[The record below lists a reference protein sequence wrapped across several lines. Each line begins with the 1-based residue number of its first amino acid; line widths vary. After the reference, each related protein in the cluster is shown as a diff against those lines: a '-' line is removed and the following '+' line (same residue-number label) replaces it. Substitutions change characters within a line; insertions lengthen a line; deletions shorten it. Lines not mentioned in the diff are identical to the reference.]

1 MDILREAICE
11 PLEYTFD
18 NCKDAFIKVGI
29 LPKIA
34 NNKKVVYYNCASSFD
49 IETTS
54 FNEVQS
60 TGKIEKRA
68 IMYIWKLCIEGVII
82 TGRTWNEFLYV
93 INEMVEWY
101 NLSTQKRFVIYVH
114 NLAYE
119 FQYIRK
125 WLNWAEVFSLEK
137 REPIRAL
144 TIDGIEFRCSYK
156 LSGYSLSKLSEHLI
170 LYKINKLVGDL
181 DYSLIRNS
189 KTTLTEKENRYCI
202 NDVLVVVAY
211 IKEYIEREKY
221 IFNIPM
227 TKTGVVRNYSR
238 NYCFYAGG
246 GKKDNQNVYKEY
258 RLLMKNLVFNSN
270 DYIVLKRAFS
280 GGFTHSNPLYTRQ
293 IVKNVYSFDFTSSY
307 PYVMI
312 SEKFPMTAPMYTEIT
327 SSSQLD
333 KLLNNCCC
341 CFDIKFEGITSKVLF
356 ENYISE
362 SHCRQLKNF
371 ISNNGRI
378 VKADSLITTLT
389 EQDFFIIKE
398 LYDWDK
404 ITIYN
409 FRYMYKNYL
418 PKNFIKAI
426 LELYSKKTIL
436 KGVEGSE
443 LDYLLSKEMIN
454 STYGMTVTDICRELI
469 KYNENEWLSEKPDI
483 EEAICKNNKSVK
495 RFLYYPWGVWVTAY
509 ARRNLF
515 TAILELK
522 DDYIYSDTD
531 SVKFINYDN
540 HKEYFTAYNKDVLNK
555 LNKAMKYQ
563 RLDINL
569 TKPKNIHNEEKQ
581 IGIWDFEGIYSR
593 FKTLGAK
600 RYMTEKDGKIN
611 LTVSGLNKGFAVPY
625 MLEKYGDNIFEKFDD
640 NLYIPENYTGKN
652 CHTYIDDETS
662 GIIEDY
668 QGNIDKYYE
677 KSSMHIGKTDYSLSL
692 TDNFIKYL
700 KGVQDGVE

>member
-1 MDILREAICE
+1 MDTLREAICE
-11 PLEYTFD
+11 PVEYNFN
-18 NCKDAFIKVGI
+18 NCKEAFIKIGI
-29 LPKIA
+29 LSKVS
-34 NNKKVVYYNCASSFD
+34 NNKKVVYYNCSSSFD

-82 TGRTWNEFLYV
+82 TGRTWNDFLYL

-101 NLSTQKRFVIYVH
+101 NLSPQKRFVIYVH

-125 WLNWAEVFSLEK
+125 WFDWAEVFSLEK

-144 TIDGIEFRCSYK
+144 TVDGIEFRCSYK
-156 LSGYSLSKLSEHLI
+156 LSGYSLAKLSEHLI
-170 LYKINKLVGDL
+170 MYKINKLVGDL

-189 KTTLTEKENRYCI
+189 KTKLTEKENKYCI
-202 NDVLVVVAY
+202 NDVLVVCAY
-211 IKEYIEREKY
+211 VKEYIDREKY

-246 GKKDNQNVYKEY
+246 KKKENQNTYKEY
-258 RLLMKNLVFNSN
+258 RFLMKNLVFNSN
-270 DYIVLKRAFS
+270 DYTVLKRAFS

-293 IVKNVYSFDFTSSY
+293 IVRNVYSFDFTSSY

-312 SEKFPMTAPMYTEIT
+312 SEKFPMTAPMYTEIK

-333 KLLNNCCC
+333 KLLHNCCC
-341 CFDIKFEGITSKVLF
+341 CFDIKFESIRSKVLF

-362 SHCRQLKNF
+362 SHCKQLKNF

-378 VKADSLITTLT
+378 VMADSLITTLT

-398 LYDWDK
+398 MYEWDK

-409 FRYMYKNYL
+409 FRYMYKGYL
-418 PKNFIKAI
+418 PKNFVKAI
-426 LELYSKKTIL
+426 LELYGKKTML

-443 LDYLLSKEMIN
+443 LEYLLSKEMIN
-454 STYGMTVTDICRELI
+454 STYGMTVTDICREQI
-469 KYNENEWLSEKPDI
+469 KYDENNWISEKPDI
-483 EEAICKNNKSVK
+483 DEAIRKNNKSVK

-515 TAILELK
+515 TAILELQ
-522 DDYIYSDTD
+522 DDYVYSDTD
-531 SVKFINYDN
+531 SVKFINYDK
-540 HKEYFTAYNKDVLNK
+540 HKEYFTMYNKEVLNK
-555 LNKAMKYQ
+555 LNKAMKYH

-600 RYMTEKDGKIN
+600 RYMTEIDNKIN
-611 LTVSGLNKGFAVPY
+611 LTVSGLNKGVAVPY
-625 MLEKYGDNIFEKFDD
+625 MLEKYGDKIFERFDD

-652 CHTYIDDETS
+652 CHTYIDEETS
-662 GIIEDY
+662 GVIEDY
-668 QGNIDKYYE
+668 QGNIDNYYE

-700 KGVQDGVE
+700 RGVQDGVE